1 MRHIYTLLILI
12 GAMLL
17 TPSQTLA
24 QKWMKKARK
33 AQVNVLTYDAQG
45 KLLHSTN
52 GFLVGKEGTVVSD
65 YNSFKNA
72 ARAVVVD
79 EKGKEYPV
87 DRIAGAS
94 SLYDVVKLQVGGIKA
109 DGLTPAKAPAAKD
122 QSVFIIPYLGNKS
135 DVAKAAPV
143 QSADVFN
150 EKYHFYTLG
159 VKTAEKS
166 ASCPVVNEDGEVL
179 GLLQN
184 ATQAGSDKC
193 YAVDVVFV
201 TDLSVT
207 ALSATAN
214 DYRSILIQKTLP
226 DDASQANSFIYLIG
240 KRDTAMYLAYVEDFI
255 QRFPTAT
262 EGYTMKAEVLSA
274 RGDYA
279 GADAVWAAGLDKAKT
294 GLDDIHASTARNL
307 YACIQR
313 GDSLPA
319 NWTLNRALEEAGEAF
334 KKNQQPTYTALE
346 AHILYSMKEYA
357 KAAEKFKTVCNTNL
371 RSSEQFLYA
380 AQCLNM
386 TGDTLGVLAMQDSAV
401 AMYSKPYVDGAAT
414 PLLMRANTL
423 MSLNRYREAVADLNE
438 YEHLRYNS
446 VNANF
451 YYQRE
456 QCEMKCRMF
465 QQALNDIERA
475 VQMAPTEPL
484 YHAELAAVNYRLNQL
499 DEANAAARKAIELD
513 PDFADAHRILGL
525 ILRAKH
531 KEGDAKKFLEKAVE
545 LGDVVAPSL
554 LK

>member
-1 MRHIYTLLILI
+1 
-12 GAMLL
+12 
-17 TPSQTLA
+17 
-24 QKWMKKARK
+24 
-33 AQVNVLTYDAQG
+33 
-45 KLLHSTN
+45 
-52 GFLVGKEGTVVSD
+52 
-65 YNSFKNA
+65 
-72 ARAVVVD
+72 
-79 EKGKEYPV
+79 
-87 DRIAGAS
+87 
-94 SLYDVVKLQVGGIKA
+94 
-109 DGLTPAKAPAAKD
+109 
-122 QSVFIIPYLGNKS
+122 
-135 DVAKAAPV
+135 
-143 QSADVFN
+143 
-150 EKYHFYTLG
+150 
-159 VKTAEKS
+159 
-166 ASCPVVNEDGEVL
+166 
-179 GLLQN
+179 
-184 ATQAGSDKC
+184 
-193 YAVDVVFV
+193 
-201 TDLSVT
+201 
-207 ALSATAN
+207 
-214 DYRSILIQKTLP
+214 
-226 DDASQANSFIYLIG
+226 
-240 KRDTAMYLAYVEDFI
+240 
-255 QRFPTAT
+255 
-262 EGYTMKAEVLSA
+262 MKAEVLSA

-357 KAAEKFKTVCNTNL
+357 KAAEKFKAVCNTNL

>member
-1 MRHIYTLLILI
+1 M
-12 GAMLL
+12 
-17 TPSQTLA
+17 
-24 QKWMKKARK
+24 
-33 AQVNVLTYDAQG
+33 
-45 KLLHSTN
+45 
-52 GFLVGKEGTVVSD
+52 
-65 YNSFKNA
+65 
-72 ARAVVVD
+72 
-79 EKGKEYPV
+79 
-87 DRIAGAS
+87 
-94 SLYDVVKLQVGGIKA
+94 
-109 DGLTPAKAPAAKD
+109 
-122 QSVFIIPYLGNKS
+122 
-135 DVAKAAPV
+135 
-143 QSADVFN
+143 
-150 EKYHFYTLG
+150 
-159 VKTAEKS
+159 
-166 ASCPVVNEDGEVL
+166 VNEDGEVL

-226 DDASQANSFIYLIG
+226 DDASQANSFIYLVG

-255 QRFPTAT
+255 NRFPTAT
-262 EGYTMKAEVLSA
+262 EGYTMKAEALSA
-274 RGDYA
+274 RADYA

-313 GDSLPA
+313 VDSLPA

-334 KKNQQPTYTALE
+334 KINPQPTYTALE

-456 QCEMKCRMF
+456 QCVMKCRMF